1 MKAVIDWLLGQRYRL
16 ILLAIALAPFVA
28 LVSTAL
34 LALDTVRRGVSQG
47 MMSAGIA
54 VGGML
59 VLAVITGSNAAV
71 LGAVGIFSFLSGVL
85 IGALL
90 LRSAQSFA
98 VTFEWLAM
106 IAGVVI
112 VLFVLAGDG
121 GRGVFGPVL
130 DQVLDAL
137 RDGGATA
144 EQIEALTGWQHLLTG
159 VIIALLFVQLAIALV
174 LSHWWSAMAE
184 GVERFGAQFR
194 EFRLSRAVG
203 LAAVGIIGLALV
215 LDIALVRNLAP
226 LAIVALLFQGLA
238 VLHAWAYRRQWH
250 PIAVAPVYVL
260 LVTPLSGII
269 MLAMVAVGMLDN
281 LFDLRAPLRSG
292 A

>member
-1 MKAVIDWLLGQRYRL
+1 MKAVIDWLLAQRYRL

-59 VLAVITGSNAAV
+59 VLALITGSNAAV

-90 LRSAQSFA
+90 LRSEQSFA
-98 VTFEWLAM
+98 TSFEWLVLL
-106 IAGVVI
+106 AGAVI
-112 VLFVLAGDG
+112 VLLVLAGDG
-121 GRGVFGPVL
+121 GRGPFGPVL

-137 RDGGATA
+137 REGGATA
-144 EQIEALTGWQHLLTG
+144 EQIQALTGWQHLLTG
-159 VIIALLFVQLAIALV
+159 VIVALLFVQLAIALV
-174 LSHWWSAMAE
+174 LSHWWSAMAD

-194 EFRLSRAVG
+194 AFRLSRAIG
-203 LAAVGIIGLALV
+203 LGAVGVIGLALV
-215 LDIALVRNLAP
+215 LDMTLVRNLAP
-226 LAIVALLFQGLA
+226 LAVLALVFQGLA
-238 VLHAWAYRRQWH
+238 VLHAWAFGRQWH
-250 PIAVAPVYVL
+250 PVAVAPVYVL
-260 LVTPLSGII
+260 LVTPLSGVV
-269 MLAMVAVGMLDN
+269 MLALVAVGMLDN